1 LRARLEHPEDDSLA
15 ILRDMPRG
23 DGPVCVF
30 WAGLGDGRRPARFPF
45 LASSEPYDLDR
56 VFVRDVDELWYQRGA
71 GTGSIDD
78 LANELASTLR
88 DRVGQVTMFG
98 NSSGGYAALLFG
110 SLLGVKAVHVWL
122 PQTFL
127 AYRLRLRHGDYRWPE
142 HLARMIRLRA
152 LDHRYADLRGVLERR
167 RSPTTF
173 NIYYATR
180 DRLDSVHAER
190 LAGVEGVA
198 LHPYET
204 GGHTEIR
211 HGRRGLG
218 QIVRDSG
225 ELDEIFRRVSA

>member
-1 LRARLEHPEDDSLA
+1 MVRIEHPEDDAVA

-23 DGPVCVF
+23 SGPVCVF

-45 LASSEPYDLDR
+45 LASSEPYDVDR

-78 LANELASTLR
+78 LADELSLMLG
-88 DRVGQVTMFG
+88 DRVGEVTMFG

-127 AYRLRLRHGDYRWPE
+127 AYQLRLRHRDYRWPE
-142 HLARMIRLRA
+142 HFARMILTRA
-152 LDHRYADLRGVLERR
+152 VDRRYADLRKCLAMRGAAA
-167 RSPTTF
+167 TTF
-173 NIYYATR
+173 NIYYSTR
-180 DRLDSVHAER
+180 DRLDAVHAER
-190 LAGVEGVA
+190 LAAIRGVA

-211 HGRRGLG
+211 RGRPGLG

-225 ELDEIFRRVSA
+225 ELDEIFRRVSE